1 MSSKFP
7 NAISFSGVV
16 NLFGVLG
23 VIGSLIFVGL
33 ELRQSQRIAQ
43 AQQQQERI
51 AAFLNLIGSNN
62 EAGVDWHPQFTRLIQ
77 KLVSS

>member
-23 VIGSLIFVGL
+23 VIGSLI
-33 ELRQSQRIAQ
+33 
-43 AQQQQERI
+43 
-51 AAFLNLIGSNN
+51 
-62 EAGVDWHPQFTRLIQ
+62 
-77 KLVSS
+77 SSD